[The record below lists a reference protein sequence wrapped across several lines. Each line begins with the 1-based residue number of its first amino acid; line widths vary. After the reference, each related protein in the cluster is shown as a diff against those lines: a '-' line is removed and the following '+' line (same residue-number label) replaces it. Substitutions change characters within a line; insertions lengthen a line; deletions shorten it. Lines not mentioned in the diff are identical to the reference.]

1 MRTITFIFI
10 LFFFIS
16 GCTNRAEKEKQELNE
31 KHEKLSTELIRKYN
45 AIVLNDSLNNHY
57 SYIFN
62 EVFVEQ
68 KNLLAFEGDISDV
81 SMNDSSF
88 VINASSDFDNHKY
101 LTQVTVAKNFI
112 EKLKE
117 VLKYDSNEKQ
127 KALLIIK
134 VLRIVTKN
142 PALEL
147 NGGDSEDG
155 PYVSFGDLD
164 TNIIFFK
171 GELIDF
177 NIY

>member
-1 MRTITFIFI
+1 MKIITLSFI
-10 LFFFIS
+10 LFPLIF
-16 GCTNRAEKEKQELNE
+16 GCTNRAEKEKQELEE
-31 KHEKLSTELIRKYN
+31 KEEKLNNELIKKSN

-57 SYIFN
+57 SYNLNEIF
-62 EVFVEQ
+62 VDQ
-68 KNLLAFEGDISDV
+68 KKLLAFKGDISDV

-101 LTQVTVAKNFI
+101 LTQVIVDKNSI
-112 EKLKE
+112 EKLKQ
-117 VLKYDSNEKQ
+117 VLKYDSYEKQ

-142 PALEL
+142 PSLEL
-147 NGGDSEDG
+147 NKDSEDD
-155 PYVSFGDLD
+155 PYISFGDLD
-164 TNIIFFK
+164 TNIIVFK